1 LFDELQ
7 EAPPVLAIEGFHY
20 QPDWI
25 ELALV
30 QSLITHIDEQPWD
43 TAWQRRIQQYGLS
56 YTKNRQA
63 QPIQLWL
70 TPLCERLVDERIMSS
85 HPTQIFANEYTSR
98 IGIAPHSDYSSSGK
112 IIAGLSLGSPVIMDF
127 IGPEQ
132 QKLSQL
138 LEHRN
143 LYSIFGP
150 ARYKRKHGIASR
162 KGAKYLGG
170 VHRAQTQALFYLSD
184 CHTR

>member
-1 LFDELQ
+1 MRGGLQISLFDELQ

-70 TPLCERLVDERIMSS
+70 TPLCERLRVCR
-85 HPTQIFANEYTSR
+85 TF
-98 IGIAPHSDYSSSGK
+98 
-112 IIAGLSLGSPVIMDF
+112 
-127 IGPEQ
+127 
-132 QKLSQL
+132 L
-138 LEHRN
+138 L
-143 LYSIFGP
+143 
-150 ARYKRKHGIASR
+150 
-162 KGAKYLGG
+162 
-170 VHRAQTQALFYLSD
+170 
-184 CHTR
+184 